1 MARMTTISQMRRPDS
16 TMNRAA
22 RIRKRGE
29 SFVPIPLVVCIV
41 LVTAYGLLVSFSAT
55 ANDPDYNFTRQ
66 LGGVIIG
73 AVLMVLLWRFD
84 FRQLGD
90 YTTVFLVVNI
100 VLILSPHLPLLGVES
115 NGALSWIHL
124 GPVRF
129 QPGEFAK
136 VTVILMDAC
145 IMARYRGKLDNLR
158 DYLKALGLMSVPFVC
173 IMTQPDLGTGLVYL
187 FIAAIALL
195 IGGARPKFLAW
206 TAGIIAVLVV
216 AVFLIDPVLD
226 AAMGKDV
233 LLKDYQRA
241 RLLVFMDSTYDTSGD
256 GYNLTQAKIA
266 VGSGGLL
273 GKGFMNAT
281 QSTLGFLPE
290 APTDF
295 VFCVLAEEFGFVGAL
310 VLLAMY
316 LGLIITSLNIARRS
330 QNLFGTIMVVCIV
343 GMWCFQILEN
353 IGMDI
358 GLMPITG
365 IPLPFVSYGS
375 SFMIVNF
382 VCLGLIGSVWVHNGV
397 GFGKGRSE

>member
-1 MARMTTISQMRRPDS
+1 MARMTTISQMRRPDAA
-16 TMNRAA
+16 MNRAA

-29 SFVPIPLVVCIV
+29 FPLPIPFVVAIV

-55 ANDPDYNFTRQ
+55 SADPDYSFTRQ
-66 LGGVIIG
+66 LMGVLVG
-73 AVLMVLLWRFD
+73 AVVMVLLWRFD
-84 FRQLGD
+84 FRQLED
-90 YTTVFLVVNI
+90 YTTVFMIVNI
-100 VLILSPHLPLLGVES
+100 VLIMSPHLPLIGVES
-115 NGALSWIHL
+115 NGALSWVHL

-145 IMARYRGKLDNLR
+145 IMARYRGKLGDPR
-158 DYLKALGLMSVPFVC
+158 EYLKALGLMSVPFVC

-187 FIAAIALL
+187 FIAGIALI
-195 IGGARPKFLAW
+195 IGGARPKFIGVTVGVL
-206 TAGIIAVLVV
+206 AVLVV

-241 RLLVFMDSTYDTSGD
+241 RLLVFMDSSYDTSGD

-295 VFCVLAEEFGFVGAL
+295 VFCVLAEEFGFLGAL
-310 VLLAMY
+310 ALLAMY
-316 LGLIITSLNIARRS
+316 LVLIISSLRIARSS
-330 QNLFGTIMVVCIV
+330 QNLFGLIMVVCIV

-375 SFMIVNF
+375 SFMVVNF

>member
-1 MARMTTISQMRRPDS
+1 MPRMTTISQMRRPDAS
-16 TMNRAA
+16 MNRAA
-22 RIRKRGE
+22 RIRKQRE
-29 SFVPIPLVVCIV
+29 PYVPIPFILSIALVAI
-41 LVTAYGLLVSFSAT
+41 YGLIVSFSAT
-55 ANDPDYNFTRQ
+55 AADPDYNFTRQ
-66 LGGVIIG
+66 LGGVAVG
-73 AVLMVLLWRFD
+73 AVIMVLLWRFD

-90 YTTVFLVVNI
+90 YAGVFLVLNV
-100 VLILSPHLPLLGVES
+100 VLILSPHLPLIGVES
-115 NGALSWIHL
+115 NGALSWVHL
-124 GPVRF
+124 GPLRF

-145 IMARYRGKLDNLR
+145 IMARYRGKLDDLR
-158 DYLKALGLMSVPFVC
+158 EYLKALGLMSVPFIC

-187 FIAAIALL
+187 FIAGVALV
-195 IGGARPKFLAW
+195 IGGARVRFIAW
-206 TAGIIAVLVV
+206 TVGILAALVV
-216 AVFLIDPVLD
+216 AVFMLDPVLD

-310 VLLAMY
+310 VLLALY
-316 LGLIITSLNIARRS
+316 LVLIISSLRIAKRS

-375 SFMIVNF
+375 SFMVVNF
-382 VCLGLIGSVWVHNGV
+382 ICLGLVGSVWVHNGV

>member
-1 MARMTTISQMRRPDS
+1 MARMRTISQMRRPDAA
-16 TMNRAA
+16 MNRAA
-22 RIRKRGE
+22 RIRKRGD
-29 SFVPIPLVVCIV
+29 FPVPIPFIV
-41 LVTAYGLLVSFSAT
+41 SIGLVTIYGLIVSFSAT

-66 LGGVIIG
+66 LMGVLVG

-90 YTTVFLVVNI
+90 YATVFMVVNI

-115 NGALSWIHL
+115 NGALSWVHI
-124 GPVRF
+124 GPARF

-145 IMARYRGKLDNLR
+145 IMAKYRGKLDDPR
-158 DYLKALGLMSVPFVC
+158 EYLKALGLMSVPFIC

-187 FIAAIALL
+187 FIAGIALL
-195 IGGARPKFLAW
+195 IGGARPKYL
-206 TAGIIAVLVV
+206 GITVGVVVVLVV
-216 AVFLIDPVLD
+216 AVFLLDPVLD
-226 AAMGKDV
+226 AAMGRDV

-295 VFCVLAEEFGFVGAL
+295 VFCVLAEEFGFLGAL
-310 VLLAMY
+310 ALLAMY
-316 LGLIITSLNIARRS
+316 LGLIISSLRIARNS
-330 QNLFGTIMVVCIV
+330 QSLFGLILVVCIV

-375 SFMIVNF
+375 SFMVVNF
-382 VCLGLIGSVWVHNGV
+382 ICLGLIGSVWVHNGV

>member
-1 MARMTTISQMRRPDS
+1 MARMTTISQMRRPDA

-29 SFVPIPLVVCIV
+29 SFVPIPFVVFIA
-41 LVTAYGLLVSFSAT
+41 LVTVYGLIVSFSAT
-55 ANDPDYNFTRQ
+55 SANPDYNFTRQ
-66 LGGVIIG
+66 LGGVLIG

-90 YTTVFLVVNI
+90 YATVFLVVNI
-100 VLILSPHLPLLGVES
+100 VLILSPHLPLIGVES
-115 NGALSWIHL
+115 NGALSWVHL
-124 GPVRF
+124 GPIRF

-158 DYLKALGLMSVPFVC
+158 EYLKALGLMSVPFIC

-187 FIAAIALL
+187 FIGAIALM
-195 IGGARPKFLAW
+195 IGGARPKFLIW
-206 TAGIIAVLVV
+206 TAGILAVLVI

-226 AAMGKDV
+226 AALGKDV

-266 VGSGGLL
+266 VGSGGLF

-281 QSTLGFLPE
+281 QSSLGFLPE

-295 VFCVLAEEFGFVGAL
+295 VFCVLAEEFGFFGAL
-310 VLLAMY
+310 LLLGMY
-316 LGLIITSLNIARRS
+316 LGLIITSLRIARRS
-330 QNLFGTIMVVCIV
+330 QNLFGMIMVVCIV

-382 VCLGLIGSVWVHNGV
+382 ICLGLIGSVWVHNGV

>member
-1 MARMTTISQMRRPDS
+1 MARMTTISQMRGPDAA
-16 TMNRAA
+16 MGRAA
-22 RIRKRGE
+22 RVRRGKE
-29 SFVPIPLVVCIV
+29 PPVPIPFMVSIL
-41 LVTAYGLLVSFSAT
+41 LVTAYGLIVSFSAT
-55 ANDPDYNFTRQ
+55 SANPDYSFTRQ
-66 LGGVIIG
+66 FVGVLVG
-73 AVLMVLLWRFD
+73 AVVMVLLWRFD

-90 YTTVFLVVNI
+90 YATLFMVVNI
-100 VLILSPHLPLLGVES
+100 VLILSPHLPLIGVES
-115 NGALSWIHL
+115 NGALSWVHL
-124 GPVRF
+124 GPLRF

-145 IMARYRGKLDNLR
+145 IMARYRGKLDDLR
-158 DYLKALGLMSVPFVC
+158 EYLKAVAMMSVPFVC
-173 IMTQPDLGTGLVYL
+173 IMTQPDLGTGLVYI

-195 IGGARPKFLAW
+195 IGGARVRFLAW
-206 TAGIIAVLVV
+206 TAGILAALIV

-226 AAMGKDV
+226 AAFGKDV

-256 GYNLTQAKIA
+256 GYNLMQAKIA

-281 QSTLGFLPE
+281 QSSLGFLPE

-295 VFCVLAEEFGFVGAL
+295 VFCVLAEEFGFIGAL

-316 LGLIITSLNIARRS
+316 LGLIISSLRIARRS

-375 SFMIVNF
+375 SFMVVNF
-382 VCLGLIGSVWVHNGV
+382 ICLGLIGSVWVHNGV

>member
-1 MARMTTISQMRRPDS
+1 MARMTTISQMRRPDAA
-16 TMNRAA
+16 MNRAA

-29 SFVPIPLVVCIV
+29 FPLPIPFVVSIV
-41 LVTAYGLLVSFSAT
+41 LVTVYGLIVSFSAT
-55 ANDPDYNFTRQ
+55 SADPDYNFTRQ
-66 LGGVIIG
+66 LVGVLVG
-73 AVLMVLLWRFD
+73 AVIMVLLWRFD
-84 FRQLGD
+84 FRQLAD
-90 YTTVFLVVNI
+90 YTTVFMVVNI
-100 VLILSPHLPLLGVES
+100 VLILSPHLPLIGIES
-115 NGALSWIHL
+115 NGALSWVHL
-124 GPVRF
+124 GPIRF

-145 IMARYRGKLDNLR
+145 IMARYRGKLDDPR
-158 DYLKALGLMSVPFVC
+158 EYLKALGLMAVPFVC

-187 FIAAIALL
+187 FIAGIALI
-195 IGGARPKFLAW
+195 IGGARPKFI
-206 TAGIIAVLVV
+206 GITVGVMVVLVV
-216 AVFLIDPVLD
+216 AVFLIDPILD

-241 RLLVFMDSTYDTSGD
+241 RLLVFMDSSYDTSGD

-295 VFCVLAEEFGFVGAL
+295 VFCVLAEEFGFLGAL
-310 VLLAMY
+310 ALLAMY
-316 LGLIITSLNIARRS
+316 LVLIISSLRIARSS
-330 QNLFGTIMVVCIV
+330 QNLFGLIMVVCIV

-375 SFMIVNF
+375 SFMVVNF

>member
-1 MARMTTISQMRRPDS
+1 MARMTTISQMRRPDA

-29 SFVPIPLVVCIV
+29 SFVPIPFVVFIA
-41 LVTAYGLLVSFSAT
+41 LVTVYGLIVSFSAT
-55 ANDPDYNFTRQ
+55 SANPDYNVTRQ
-66 LGGVIIG
+66 RGGVLIG
-73 AVLMVLLWRFD
+73 AVLVVLLWRFD
-84 FRQLGD
+84 FRHLGD
-90 YTTVFLVVNI
+90 YATVFLVVNI
-100 VLILSPHLPLLGVES
+100 VLILSPHLPLIGVES
-115 NGALSWIHL
+115 NGALSWVHL
-124 GPVRF
+124 GPIRF

-158 DYLKALGLMSVPFVC
+158 EYLKALGLMSVPFIC

-187 FIAAIALL
+187 FIGAIALM
-195 IGGARPKFLAW
+195 IGGARPKFLIW
-206 TAGIIAVLVV
+206 TAGILAVLVI

-226 AAMGKDV
+226 AALGKDV

-266 VGSGGLL
+266 VGSGGLF

-281 QSTLGFLPE
+281 QSSLGFLPE

-295 VFCVLAEEFGFVGAL
+295 VFCVLAEEFGFLGAL
-310 VLLAMY
+310 LLLGMY
-316 LGLIITSLNIARRS
+316 LGLIITSLRIARRS
-330 QNLFGTIMVVCIV
+330 QNLFGMIMVVCIV

-382 VCLGLIGSVWVHNGV
+382 ICLGLIGSVWVHNGV

>member
-1 MARMTTISQMRRPDS
+1 MG
-16 TMNRAA
+16 RAA
-22 RIRKRGE
+22 RVRRGKE
-29 SFVPIPLVVCIV
+29 PPVPIPFMVSIL

-55 ANDPDYNFTRQ
+55 SANPDYSFTRQ
-66 LGGVIIG
+66 FVGVLVG
-73 AVLMVLLWRFD
+73 AVVMVLLWRFD

-90 YTTVFLVVNI
+90 YATLFMVVNI
-100 VLILSPHLPLLGVES
+100 VLILSPHLPFIGVES
-115 NGALSWIHL
+115 NGALSWVHL
-124 GPVRF
+124 GPLRF

-145 IMARYRGKLDNLR
+145 IMARYRGKLDDLR
-158 DYLKALGLMSVPFVC
+158 EYLKALAMMSVPFIC
-173 IMTQPDLGTGLVYL
+173 IMTQPDLGTGLVYI
-187 FIAAIALL
+187 FIAAIALII
-195 IGGARPKFLAW
+195 IGGARVRFIAW
-206 TAGIIAVLVV
+206 TAGILAALIV

-256 GYNLTQAKIA
+256 GYNLMQAKIA

-295 VFCVLAEEFGFVGAL
+295 VFCVLAEEFGFIGAL

-316 LGLIITSLNIARRS
+316 LGLIISSLRIARRS
-330 QNLFGTIMVVCIV
+330 QNLFGAIMVVCIV

-375 SFMIVNF
+375 SFMVVNF
-382 VCLGLIGSVWVHNGV
+382 ICLGLIGSVWVHNGV

>member
-1 MARMTTISQMRRPDS
+1 MARMTTISQMRRPDAA
-16 TMNRAA
+16 MNRAA
-22 RIRKRGE
+22 RIRKHGE
-29 SFVPIPLVVCIV
+29 FPVPIPFVVSIV
-41 LVTAYGLLVSFSAT
+41 LVTVYGLIVSFSAT
-55 ANDPDYNFTRQ
+55 AADPDYNFTRQ
-66 LGGVIIG
+66 LGGVFVGI
-73 AVLMVLLWRFD
+73 VVMLLLWRFD
-84 FRQLGD
+84 FRQLAD
-90 YTTVFLVVNI
+90 YTMVFMVLNV
-100 VLILSPHLPLLGVES
+100 VLILSPHLPLIGVES
-115 NGALSWIHL
+115 NGALSWVHL
-124 GPVRF
+124 GPIRF

-145 IMARYRGKLDNLR
+145 IMARYRGKLDDLR
-158 DYLKALGLMSVPFVC
+158 EYLKALGLMSVPFVC

-187 FIAAIALL
+187 FIAGIALL
-195 IGGARPKFLAW
+195 IGGTRPKFLIC
-206 TAGIIAVLVV
+206 TVGVLVVLVV
-216 AVFLIDPVLD
+216 AVFLVDPLLD
-226 AAMGKDV
+226 AAMGRDV

-310 VLLAMY
+310 ALLAMY
-316 LGLIITSLNIARRS
+316 LVLIVSSLRIARAS
-330 QNLFGTIMVVCIV
+330 QSTFGMIMAVCIV

-375 SFMIVNF
+375 SFMVVNF
-382 VCLGLIGSVWVHNGV
+382 ICLGLVGSVWVHNGV

>member
-1 MARMTTISQMRRPDS
+1 MARMRTISQMRRPDAA
-16 TMNRAA
+16 MNRAA
-22 RIRKRGE
+22 RIRKRGD
-29 SFVPIPLVVCIV
+29 FPVPIPFIV
-41 LVTAYGLLVSFSAT
+41 SIALVTAYGLIVSFSAT

-66 LGGVIIG
+66 LMGVLVG

-90 YTTVFLVVNI
+90 YATVFMVVNI

-115 NGALSWIHL
+115 NGALSWVHI
-124 GPVRF
+124 GPARF

-145 IMARYRGKLDNLR
+145 IMAKYRGKLDDPR
-158 DYLKALGLMSVPFVC
+158 EYLKALGLMSVPFIC

-187 FIAAIALL
+187 FIAGIALL
-195 IGGARPKFLAW
+195 IGGARPKYL
-206 TAGIIAVLVV
+206 GITVGVVVVLVV
-216 AVFLIDPVLD
+216 AVFLLDPVLD
-226 AAMGKDV
+226 AAMGRDV

-295 VFCVLAEEFGFVGAL
+295 VFCVLAEEFGFLGAL
-310 VLLAMY
+310 ALLAMY
-316 LGLIITSLNIARRS
+316 LGLIISSLRIARNS
-330 QNLFGTIMVVCIV
+330 QSLFGLILVVCIV

-375 SFMIVNF
+375 SFMVVNF
-382 VCLGLIGSVWVHNGV
+382 ICLGLIGSVWVHNGV

>member
-1 MARMTTISQMRRPDS
+1 MARMRTISQMLHPDASMGRTPRSRHQSS
-16 TMNRAA
+16 T
-22 RIRKRGE
+22 
-29 SFVPIPLVVCIV
+29 FVPWPFIAALVL
-41 LVTAYGLLVSFSAT
+41 LVAYGLIVSYSAT
-55 ANDPDYNFTRQ
+55 IADPNYRFSRQ
-66 LGGVIIG
+66 VLGVAIG
-73 AVLMVLLWRFD
+73 AVIMVALWRFD

-90 YTTVFLVVNI
+90 YAMVFLVVNV
-100 VLILSPHLPLLGVES
+100 VLILSPHIPFIGQES
-115 NGALSWIHL
+115 NGALSWVKV
-124 GPVRF
+124 GPLSF

-145 IMARYRGKLDNLR
+145 IMARYRGKLNNLR
-158 DYLKALGLMSVPFVC
+158 EYLKVLALMAVPFVC

-187 FIAAIALL
+187 FIGGVALIVGGVRPRYL
-195 IGGARPKFLAW
+195 LVTIGVM
-206 TAGIIAVLVV
+206 AVLV
-216 AVFLIDPVLD
+216 AMVFILDPVID

-241 RLLVFMDSTYDTSGD
+241 RLLVFMDSSYDTSGD
-256 GYNLTQAKIA
+256 GYNLMQAKIA
-266 VGSGGLL
+266 VGSGGLF

-295 VFCVLAEEFGFVGAL
+295 VFCVLAEQFGFVGAL
-310 VLLAMY
+310 LLLALY
-316 LGLIITSLNIARRS
+316 LALIIMCMRIARRS
-330 QNLFGTIMVVCIV
+330 QSLFGAIMVLCII

-375 SFMIVNF
+375 SFMVVNF
-382 VCLGLIGSVWVHNGV
+382 ICLGLVGSVWVHNGV
-397 GFGKGRSE
+397 GFAKGRGD

>member
-1 MARMTTISQMRRPDS
+1 MARMTTISQMRRPDA

-29 SFVPIPLVVCIV
+29 SFVPIPFVVFIA
-41 LVTAYGLLVSFSAT
+41 LVTVYGLIVSFSAT
-55 ANDPDYNFTRQ
+55 SANPDYNFTRQ
-66 LGGVIIG
+66 LGGVLIG

-90 YTTVFLVVNI
+90 YATVFLVVNI
-100 VLILSPHLPLLGVES
+100 VLILSPHLPLIGVES
-115 NGALSWIHL
+115 NGALSWVHL
-124 GPVRF
+124 GPIRF

-158 DYLKALGLMSVPFVC
+158 EYLKALGLMSVPFIC

-187 FIAAIALL
+187 FIGAIALM
-195 IGGARPKFLAW
+195 IGGARPKFLIW
-206 TAGIIAVLVV
+206 TAGILAVLVI

-226 AAMGKDV
+226 AALGKDV

-266 VGSGGLL
+266 VGSGGLF

-281 QSTLGFLPE
+281 QSSLGFLPG
-290 APTDF
+290 TSTM
-295 VFCVLAEEFGFVGAL
+295 LAL
-310 VLLAMY
+310 
-316 LGLIITSLNIARRS
+316 T
-330 QNLFGTIMVVCIV
+330 T
-343 GMWCFQILEN
+343 
-353 IGMDI
+353 
-358 GLMPITG
+358 
-365 IPLPFVSYGS
+365 
-375 SFMIVNF
+375 
-382 VCLGLIGSVWVHNGV
+382 
-397 GFGKGRSE
+397 

>member
-1 MARMTTISQMRRPDS
+1 MARMRTISQMRRPDAA
-16 TMNRAA
+16 MNRAA
-22 RIRKRGE
+22 RIRKRGD
-29 SFVPIPLVVCIV
+29 FPVPIPFIV
-41 LVTAYGLLVSFSAT
+41 SIGLVTIYGLIVSFSAT

-66 LGGVIIG
+66 LMGVLVG

-90 YTTVFLVVNI
+90 YATVFMVVNI

-115 NGALSWIHL
+115 NGALSWVHI
-124 GPVRF
+124 GPARF

-145 IMARYRGKLDNLR
+145 IMAKYRGKLDDPR
-158 DYLKALGLMSVPFVC
+158 EYLKALGLMSVPFIC

-187 FIAAIALL
+187 FIAGIALL
-195 IGGARPKFLAW
+195 IGGARPKYL
-206 TAGIIAVLVV
+206 GITVGVVVVLVV
-216 AVFLIDPVLD
+216 AVFLLDPVLD
-226 AAMGKDV
+226 AAMGRDV

-241 RLLVFMDSTYDTSGD
+241 RLLVFMDSSYDTSGD

-295 VFCVLAEEFGFVGAL
+295 VFCVLAEEFGFLGAL
-310 VLLAMY
+310 ALLAMY
-316 LGLIITSLNIARRS
+316 LGLIISSLRIARNS
-330 QNLFGTIMVVCIV
+330 QSLFGLILVVCIV

-375 SFMIVNF
+375 SFMVVNF
-382 VCLGLIGSVWVHNGV
+382 ICLGLIGSVWVHNGV